1 MGGVLA
7 SEKRT
12 ARQVQPPSAKN
23 GAGSLT
29 LSAEIRRHR
38 WLAVRARARSR
49 CRRVRRALLV
59 SCAAAQAALHER
71 LALGTLQSLRLGV
84 RVAALHLLRL
94 AIGPRGGR
102 ARGTGR
108 ARDGA
113 CRGLRAL
120 LGETTLHERL
130 ALGAHQSLRLRIRT
144 AGRHLFLLAAR
155 LRSLSEG
162 ACPARSASAAPI
174 TTNHVERLMT
184 NSFCE
189 RGSERRM

>member
-71 LALGTLQSLRLGV
+71 LALGTLQSLGLGV

-94 AIGPRGGR
+94 AI
-102 ARGTGR
+102 
-108 ARDGA
+108 
-113 CRGLRAL
+113 
-120 LGETTLHERL
+120 
-130 ALGAHQSLRLRIRT
+130 
-144 AGRHLFLLAAR
+144 
-155 LRSLSEG
+155 RSE
-162 ACPARSASAAPI
+162 
-174 TTNHVERLMT
+174 
-184 NSFCE
+184 
-189 RGSERRM
+189 ERRVGKEWRSRWAPDH

>member
-1 MGGVLA
+1 MSGVLA

-59 SCAAAQAALHER
+59 SCAAAQAALH
-71 LALGTLQSLRLGV
+71 A
-84 RVAALHLLRL
+84 
-94 AIGPRGGR
+94 
-102 ARGTGR
+102 
-108 ARDGA
+108 
-113 CRGLRAL
+113 
-120 LGETTLHERL
+120 RL

-162 ACPARSASAAPI
+162 GLPGK
-174 TTNHVERLMT
+174 ER
-184 NSFCE
+184 
-189 RGSERRM
+189 ERRADHHEPRRTSHDKLLLREGE

>member
-1 MGGVLA
+1 MALGRSRSRPKSGGTVGSR
-7 SEKRT
+7 SE
-12 ARQVQPPSAKN
+12 
-23 GAGSLT
+23 
-29 LSAEIRRHR
+29 
-38 WLAVRARARSR
+38 RARSR

-108 ARDGA
+108 ARAGA
-113 CRGLRAL
+113 RRGLRAL

-144 AGRHLFLLAAR
+144 AGRHLFLLAVR

-162 ACPARSASAAPI
+162 GLPGKAIYRSTSVAISCSGSA
-174 TTNHVERLMT
+174 VYCLR
-184 NSFCE
+184 
-189 RGSERRM
+189 

>member
-1 MGGVLA
+1 ML
-7 SEKRT
+7 R
-12 ARQVQPPSAKN
+12 RPPRS
-23 GAGSLT
+23 T
-29 LSAEIRRHR
+29 LFPYTT
-38 WLAVRARARSR
+38 LFRS
-49 CRRVRRALLV
+49 VRRALLV

-108 ARDGA
+108 ARAGA
-113 CRGLRAL
+113 RRGLRAL

-144 AGRHLFLLAAR
+144 AARHLFLLAVR

-162 ACPARSASAAPI
+162 GLPGK
-174 TTNHVERLMT
+174 ER
-184 NSFCE
+184 
-189 RGSERRM
+189 ERRAGHHEPRRTSHDKLLLREGG